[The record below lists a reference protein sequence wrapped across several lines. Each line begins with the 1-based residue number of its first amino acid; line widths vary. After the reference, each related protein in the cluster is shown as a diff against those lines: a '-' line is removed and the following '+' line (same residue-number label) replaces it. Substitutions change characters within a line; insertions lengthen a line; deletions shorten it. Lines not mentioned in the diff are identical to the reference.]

1 MSVAYGADERVRQVS
16 AGEYR
21 LPADT
26 GDWLI
31 LRENAVWNVYDGDGR
46 YREDSSC
53 RATPDDA
60 IRAVI
65 GPPR

>member
-1 MSVAYGADERVRQVS
+1 MSVTYARDMRVRQVS
-16 AGEYR
+16 ASEYR

-26 GDWLI
+26 GEWLI

-46 YREDSSC
+46 YWEDSSC
-53 RATPDDA
+53 RATPDEA